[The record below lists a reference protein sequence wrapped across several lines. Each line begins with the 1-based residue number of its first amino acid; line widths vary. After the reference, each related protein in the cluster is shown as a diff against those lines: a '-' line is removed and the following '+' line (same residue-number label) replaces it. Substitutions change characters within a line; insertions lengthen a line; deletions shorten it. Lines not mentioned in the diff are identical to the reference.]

1 MTTNRTALNVMLA
14 ALELEQREVAQLM
27 GYDERY
33 VSNVFNGFTSPSAA
47 FKSEFGR
54 VLADLLLGE
63 TNGGKSRGLP
73 AKPFTDYIERRAGQA
88 PNIADFYADL
98 GLSRRGWSN
107 RKFVSEEL
115 VDRVCCQLGIH
126 ISAIYGTDAD
136 IEEAS

>member
-14 ALELEQREVAQLM
+14 ALELEQGEVARLM

-33 VSNVFNGFTSPSAA
+33 VSNVFNSFTPPSGA

-54 VLADLLLGE
+54 VLADLLLGQ
-63 TNGGKSRGLP
+63 TNGGKSRGLR
-73 AKPFTDYIERRAGQA
+73 AKPFADYIERRAMQA
-88 PNIADFYADL
+88 LSVPDFYADL

-107 RKFVSEEL
+107 RKFVSEDV

-126 ISAIYGTDAD
+126 ISAIYGPNSDV
-136 IEEAS
+136 EEAS